1 MSRRK
6 SRLTHATLPVQA
18 PPFKPG
24 GKEVIQVAQSMELN
38 SQSLLDEFA
47 MDADVAELA
56 VVDDLWYFITKNGN
70 WIVGS
75 G

>member
-1 MSRRK
+1 
-6 SRLTHATLPVQA
+6 
-18 PPFKPG
+18 
-24 GKEVIQVAQSMELN
+24 VAQSMELN